1 MNRTPVDTAK
11 HIFGAFTQGDIP
23 AVLACLAPDVQWEY
37 GPVSQ
42 NVPWYQ
48 NRHGIEGATE
58 FFQSLAG
65 CEFHKFQTTAFLGE
79 GNTVVVLLDSEYTVK
94 KTGRK
99 VVYED
104 AVFVLKFNSSG
115 QIAKFAHRVDLHQ
128 AWVAYNEE
136 AINV

>member
-1 MNRTPVDTAK
+1 MSRAPIETAK
-11 HIFGAFTQGDIP
+11 HIFSAFSQGNIP
-23 AVLACLAPDVQWEY
+23 TILACLAPDVQWEY

-65 CEFHKFQTTAFLGE
+65 CDFHQFKTTAFLAE
-79 GNTVVVLLDSEYTVK
+79 RDTVVVLIDSDYTVK
-94 KTGRK
+94 KTGKR

-104 AVFVLKFNSSG
+104 AAFVLKFNADG

-128 AWVAYNEE
+128 AWLAYNEE
-136 AINV
+136 AAS